1 VYREATSRS
10 SAIVQISLIDRQ
22 SIDDMFG
29 VTEPGVAP
37 ESQPCLEPERIAE
50 PERISA
56 FERGLETILVEQ
68 QEFEGGAKSR

>member
-1 VYREATSRS
+1 
-10 SAIVQISLIDRQ
+10 
-22 SIDDMFG
+22 MFG

-68 QEFEGGAKSR
+68 QEFEGGGEVAVIAKIDGVDPPTARLSRQV

>member
-1 VYREATSRS
+1 
-10 SAIVQISLIDRQ
+10 
-22 SIDDMFG
+22 MFG

>member
-1 VYREATSRS
+1 
-10 SAIVQISLIDRQ
+10 
-22 SIDDMFG
+22 MFG

-37 ESQPCLEPERIAE
+37 QSQPCFEPERIAE